1 MGRRFSA
8 TEALP
13 AEVLPAEAFLADV
26 LPADVSLVESVTKL
40 SLRDHVLRKQHIRRL
55 CLPPQASAI
64 RAGLPVD
71 PDIDADIDPECVR
84 AALRPAQGQARD
96 ALIKACR
103 TLKISPAITNA
114 R

>member
-1 MGRRFSA
+1 MSL
-8 TEALP
+8 E
-13 AEVLPAEAFLADV
+13 E
-26 LPADVSLVESVTKL
+26 VSLVESVTKL

-71 PDIDADIDPECVR
+71 PDIDADIDPDIDPECVR